1 MKYDRKNIRLAAL
14 PLLAALA
21 LPGCGIM
28 DAVGALTENPE
39 PTVKKTGPIAIV
51 NATPDSI
58 AHYLLGRDY
67 AASGRYEL
75 AREEYLLA
83 LAASSNPEMQRA
95 LTLELDGIDM
105 MIKSLR

>member
-1 MKYDRKNIRLAAL
+1 MKHDQKNIRLTAL
-14 PLLAALA
+14 PLLAVLALA
-21 LPGCGIM
+21 GCGILDGIGSLAESP
-28 DAVGALTENPE
+28 DAV
-39 PTVKKTGPIAIV
+39 VRKTGPITIV

-58 AHYLLGRDY
+58 THYLLGRDY

-83 LAASSNPEMQRA
+83 LAASNNPEMQQS
-95 LTLELDGIDM
+95 LTLELDSINM